1 MSTKGTPPKSQS
13 ELLVHGTCVAL
24 GDWSVLLRGAP
35 GSGKSDLALR
45 LIDRGAILVSDDQ
58 VALSPSGGFLRA
70 SPPRQIAGLFEVR
83 GVGIVQKPYI
93 TKVPVALLIDLV
105 PADQVPRLPDASTDT
120 LLDVDL
126 PVLRL
131 APFEASAP
139 IKIELALSSLID

>member
-1 MSTKGTPPKSQS
+1 MSAKDKSAKSQKD
-13 ELLVHGTCVAL
+13 LLVHGTCVAL
-24 GDWSVLLRGAP
+24 GAWSVLLRGAP

-58 VALSPSGGFLRA
+58 VVLRPSGGFLRA
-70 SPPRQIAGLFEVR
+70 SPPRQIAGLLEVR
-83 GVGIVQKPYI
+83 GVGIVKKPYI

-105 PADQVPRLPDASTDT
+105 TPDLVPRLPDATTDT

-131 APFEASAP
+131 APFEASTP
-139 IKIELALSSLID
+139 TKIELALSSLID